1 MAKIYGMNGVA
12 TGRRGND
19 VFAVTNGTQ
28 IVRQYQPVVANPRT
42 DAQLRQRARM
52 NTAGRFSHLCPK
64 SLLKAMQTENNR
76 RNRSLFNKSLIDAT
90 SVGAPVGGVYT
101 GTLAAGAVEFSRGAG
116 YLKANMST
124 TFAIATGRATI
135 GLTLGDA
142 ALANRYAERIVVA
155 VLNSQANRE
164 TTECVMYKDI
174 AFANTSEVTVQFVL
188 PATIVTGQR
197 VMMWRIPIDLTEE
210 GMNITTNVLGGT
222 SNDITATL
230 AATNGLVNEFGQTTY
245 VGEINFQAA

>member
-28 IVRQYQPVVANPRT
+28 IVRQYQPIVANPRT

-76 RNRSLFNKSLIDAT
+76 KNRSLFNKGLIDAT
-90 SVGAPVGGVYT
+90 TANAPVGGVYT
-101 GTLAAGAVEFSRGAG
+101 ATLAAGAVEFSRGAG
-116 YLKANMST
+116 YLKASAST
-124 TFAIATGRATI
+124 PFAVAAKKATI
-135 GLTLGDA
+135 GLTLSDD

-155 VLNSQANRE
+155 VLNSEANRE
-164 TTECVMYKDI
+164 TTECVMYNDY
-174 AFANTSEVTVQFVL
+174 AFANTTPVAVEFDL
-188 PATIVTGQR
+188 PESIVAGQR

-210 GMNITTNVLGGT
+210 GMNIVTNVLGGT
-222 SNDITATL
+222 SNNITATI

-245 VGEINFQAA
+245 VGEINFQVA

>member
-1 MAKIYGMNGVA
+1 MAKVFGMNGVA

-28 IVRQYQPVVANPRT
+28 IVRQYQPIVANPRT

-64 SLLKAMQTENNR
+64 ALLKAMQTENNR
-76 RNRSLFNKSLIDAT
+76 KNRSLFNKGLIDAT
-90 SVGAPVGGVYT
+90 TANAPVGGVYT
-101 GTLAAGAVEFSRGAG
+101 ATLAAGAVEFSRGAG
-116 YLKANMST
+116 YLKATASSPFSVAQGQAKIT
-124 TFAIATGRATI
+124 LQLSDAT
-135 GLTLGDA
+135 
-142 ALANRYAERIVVA
+142 LANKYAERVVVA
-155 VLNSQANRE
+155 VLNSVANRE
-164 TTECVMYKDI
+164 TTEVVMFKDF
-174 AFANTSEVTVQFVL
+174 AFANTTPVDVAFNL
-188 PATIVTGQR
+188 PETIVDGQR
-197 VMMWRIPIDLTEE
+197 VLMWRIPIDLTEE
-210 GMNITTNVLGGT
+210 GMNIATNVLAGT

>member
-28 IVRQYQPVVANPRT
+28 IVRQYQPIVANPRT

-64 SLLKAMQTENNR
+64 SLLKAMPTENNR
-76 RNRSLFNKSLIDAT
+76 KNRSLFNKGLIDAT
-90 SVGAPVGGVYT
+90 TANAPVGGVYT
-101 GTLAAGAVEFSRGAG
+101 ATLAAGAVEFSRGAG
-116 YLKANMST
+116 YLKSNASTPFAVAN
-124 TFAIATGRATI
+124 GKATI
-135 GLTLGDA
+135 GLTLSDA

-155 VLNSQANRE
+155 VLNSLAHRE
-164 TTECVMYKDI
+164 TTEYVMYKDI
-174 AFANTSEVTVQFVL
+174 AFANTTPVTVQFNL
-188 PATIVTGQR
+188 PETIVAGQR

-210 GMNITTNVLGGT
+210 GMNIVTNVLAGT
-222 SNDITATL
+222 SNDISATL
-230 AATNGLVNEFGQTTY
+230 TATNGLVNEFGQTTY
-245 VGEINFQAA
+245 VGEINFQQA